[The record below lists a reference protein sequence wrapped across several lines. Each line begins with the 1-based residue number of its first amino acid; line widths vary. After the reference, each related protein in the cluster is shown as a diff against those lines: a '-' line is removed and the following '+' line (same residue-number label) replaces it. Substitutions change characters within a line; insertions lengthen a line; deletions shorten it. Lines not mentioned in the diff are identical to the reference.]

1 MAILLTGAGG
11 FLGRN
16 LINALLLAGHDV
28 VGISRKS
35 VNEIN
40 EKINQNV
47 GILKLYS
54 TDLIEMERI
63 FIENKIDVII
73 HTATAYG
80 LGVHGMSDAIS
91 SNMTFPLKLIETA
104 LQFGKP
110 ALINTDTFL
119 NKNNKICEYLYPYC
133 LSKFYFDKLVRRSS
147 ESIGFKYVNLR
158 LEHMYGN
165 GENPNKFFT
174 YVISSCINNS
184 LILKLTKGEQIRD
197 FIHVSDVVSA
207 FLIIL
212 QRILLNDHIDS
223 EYSVGSGTSISL
235 KDFVEKVQEITK
247 TKTYFDFGSVPYF
260 DGEPMYSFSN
270 NERLRILGWEPR
282 VNLEEGICTYIY
294 NAEMG

>member
-28 VGISRKS
+28 VGISRKP

-54 TDLIEMERI
+54 IDLIEMERI

-91 SNMTFPLKLIETA
+91 SNMTFPLKLIETS

-119 NKNNKICEYLYPYC
+119 NKNNEICEYLYPYC
-133 LSKFYFDKLVRRSS
+133 FSKFYFDKLVRRAS

-184 LILKLTKGEQIRD
+184 LILKLTKGEQMRD

-207 FLIIL
+207 ILIIL
-212 QRILLNDHIDS
+212 QRILLSEQIDS
-223 EYSVGSGTSISL
+223 EYSVGNGLSISL
-235 KDFVEKVQEITK
+235 KDFVQEVQEITK
-247 TKTYFDFGSVPYF
+247 TKTNIHYGSIPYCV
-260 DGEPMYSFSN
+260 GEPMYSIGD
-270 NERLRILGWEPR
+270 NEKLRILGWEPR
-282 VNLEEGICTYIY
+282 INLQEGIRTYIY
-294 NAEMG
+294 NSEIR